1 MKNDYNTTARH
12 KLCKSIV
19 LLTLLIVALMSGCD
33 KKTDDLDIN
42 SLSDIKNMELRI
54 GRSQS
59 LDISSRMPI
68 VCPNSIDVLVED
80 QNAIMAFDAN
90 QIDAYITNEDIA
102 KYIVKASNGKLKLLD
117 EPFDVF
123 EVAFA
128 ISDKCDI
135 PEFKEKVNAF
145 VKEGR
150 QSGLF
155 NEIYSRWKSD
165 DCNEEMGNIPT
176 VTSPEYKLI
185 VGTVGFNKPLSY
197 YKDNQLTG
205 ADIEIANHLAAYLNA
220 EPIFQDSDYAGILT
234 GVETGKYDLL
244 AASLYITEER
254 AKTVD
259 FSDPYYDLN
268 VRMIVKNNSSRTYE
282 GYDFLEGKR
291 AGILTGTPQ
300 DEMIKKVVNDET
312 FYYFNNYTDL
322 ALALQENKVDFFV
335 DNNVAFSL
343 MQEQYPDFVSVGE
356 PICTYD
362 VGTIF
367 PKSANNKKLIA
378 QYNEYIED
386 IKADGTLDELIE
398 YWLNNKKWEKPSIV
412 KNGENG
418 VLKLATCTSNKPFAM
433 MLDGEYAGFDI
444 AIVNGFCEKYGYG
457 LEIADSDFAGML
469 SGIANGKYDLAAS
482 QIAYTEDRAKNV
494 IYSDFY
500 YNQKIMIIIRDD
512 SLSGD
517 KGSFID
523 SFKQSFKK
531 TFIDENR
538 YMLILSGVK
547 VTIVITVFGFMLAI
561 ILGGFFCAMSMSK
574 VNALRA
580 IANAYSKLMQGTPIV
595 VVLMIIYYIIF
606 AQSNI
611 SNILVAIIGFGVVTA
626 ANISQIYTGAIKQ
639 VNIGEIEAALS
650 LGFTKTGTFMGIILP
665 QAIRQM
671 LPAMGSQLVGLMKS
685 TSIVGYI
692 AVMDMTKVSDI
703 IRSSTY
709 EAIFPLLSIAFVYFL
724 ISTIILLI
732 FDKLV
737 YHLDPVNKKKELK
750 GVNL

>member
-1 MKNDYNTTARH
+1 MQIRIRK
-12 KLCKSIV
+12 IFIFF
-19 LLTLLIVALMSGCD
+19 TLLIAILMSGCG
-33 KKTDDLDIN
+33 KKSDALNIN
-42 SLSDIKNMELRI
+42 SINDIKDMKLRI

-59 LDISSRMPI
+59 LDVSERMPVI
-68 VCPNSIDVLVED
+68 CPDSETVFVED
-80 QNAIMAFDAN
+80 QNAIMAFDAD
-90 QIDAYITNEDIA
+90 QIDAYITNEDVA
-102 KYIVKASNGKLKLLD
+102 KYIVKASNGKLKVLD

-128 ISDKCDI
+128 ISNDSDI
-135 PEFKEKVNAF
+135 PNLKEKINDF

-155 NEIYSRWKSD
+155 EEIYTRWKSD
-165 DCNEEMGNIPT
+165 DFDEIMGDIPD
-176 VTSPEYKLI
+176 VTNPEYKLI

-205 ADIEIANHLAAYLNA
+205 ADIEIASNLAAYLNA
-220 EPIFQDSDYAGILT
+220 ELVLQDSDYAGILT
-234 GVETGKYDLL
+234 GIKTGKYDVL
-244 AASLYITEER
+244 AASMFITEER
-254 AKTVD
+254 AKTVI

-268 VRMIVKNNSSRTYE
+268 VRMIVKNNSTKTGE
-282 GYDFLEGKR
+282 GFGFLEGKR

-300 DEMIKKVVNDET
+300 ADMIKRVVDNED
-312 FYYFNNYTDL
+312 FYYFNNYTDF
-322 ALALQENKVDFFV
+322 ALALQQNKVDFFV
-335 DNNVAFSL
+335 NNSVAFSL
-343 MQEQYPDFVSVGE
+343 MQEEYTDFVSVGE

-367 PKSANNKKLIA
+367 PKNVDNETLIS
-378 QYNEYIED
+378 QYNKYIEE
-386 IKADGTLDELIE
+386 IKADGTLDKLTD
-398 YWLNNKKWEKPSIV
+398 YWLNNKKWEKISIV
-412 KNGENG
+412 KSGENG
-418 VLKLATCTSNKPFAM
+418 ILKLATCTSNKPFAM

-457 LEIADSDFAGML
+457 LEINDSDFAGML
-469 SGIANGKYDLAAS
+469 SGISNGKYDLAAS
-482 QIAYTEDRAKNV
+482 QIAYTEERAESV

-500 YNQKIMIIIRDD
+500 YNQKIVVIIRDD
-512 SLSGD
+512 SLNVD
-517 KGSFID
+517 KD
-523 SFKQSFKK
+523 SFVHKFRQGFKK

-538 YMLILSGVK
+538 YKLILSGIK
-547 VTIVITVFGFMLAI
+547 VTVIITVFGFLLAI
-561 ILGGFFCAMSMSK
+561 ILGALFCAMSMSK
-574 VNALRA
+574 WRILRVTA
-580 IANAYSKLMQGTPIV
+580 DAYSKIMQGTPIV

-626 ANISQIYTGAIKQ
+626 ANISQIYVGAIRQ
-639 VNIGEIEAALS
+639 VNIGEIEAAMS
-650 LGFTKTGTFMGIILP
+650 LGFTKTGTFMGITLP

-671 LPAMGSQLVGLMKS
+671 LPAMGSQLVGLMKG

-732 FDKLV
+732 FDMLV
-737 YHLDPVNKKKELK
+737 YRMDPANKKREIK
-750 GVNL
+750 GV

>member
-1 MKNDYNTTARH
+1 MKTRIR
-12 KLCKSIV
+12 KILIFSV
-19 LLTLLIVALMSGCD
+19 LLIAVFLPGCGE
-33 KKTDDLDIN
+33 KKTVSDIN
-42 SLSDIKNMELRI
+42 SINDIKDMRLRI

-59 LDISSRMPI
+59 LDVSEKMPV
-68 VCPNSIDVLVED
+68 VCPDSETVFVED
-80 QNAIMAFDAN
+80 QNAIMAFDAD
-90 QIDAYITNEDIA
+90 QIDAYITNEDVA
-102 KYIVKASNGKLKLLD
+102 KYIVKASNGKLKVLD

-128 ISDKCDI
+128 ISNDSDI
-135 PEFKEKVNAF
+135 PNLKEKVNDF

-155 NEIYSRWKSD
+155 DEIYTRWKSD
-165 DCNEEMGNIPT
+165 DCDEKMGDIPA
-176 VTSPEYKLI
+176 VTNPKYKLI

-205 ADIEIANHLAAYLNA
+205 ADIEIASNLAAYLNA
-220 EPIFQDSDYAGILT
+220 ELVLQDSDYSGILT
-234 GVETGKYDLL
+234 GIKTGKYDVL
-244 AASLYITEER
+244 AASMFITEER
-254 AKTVD
+254 AKTVI

-268 VRMIVKNNSSRTYE
+268 VRMIVKNNSTKTGE
-282 GYDFLEGKR
+282 GFGFLEGKR

-300 DEMIKKVVNDET
+300 ADMIKRVVDNED

-322 ALALQENKVDFFV
+322 ALALQQNKVDFFV
-335 DNNVAFSL
+335 NNSVAFSL
-343 MQEQYPDFVSVGE
+343 MQEEYTDFVSVGE

-367 PKSANNKKLIA
+367 PKNVDNETLIS
-378 QYNEYIED
+378 QYNKYIEEL
-386 IKADGTLDELIE
+386 KADGTLDKLTD
-398 YWLNNKKWEKPSIV
+398 YWLNNKKWEKISIV
-412 KNGENG
+412 KSGENG
-418 VLKLATCTSNKPFAM
+418 ILKLATCTSNKPFAM

-457 LEIADSDFAGML
+457 LEINDSDFAGML

-482 QIAYTEDRAKNV
+482 QIAYTEERAESV
-494 IYSDFY
+494 TYSDFY
-500 YNQKIMIIIRDD
+500 YNQKIVVIIRDD
-512 SLSGD
+512 SLNVD
-517 KGSFID
+517 KD
-523 SFKQSFKK
+523 SFVHKFRQGFKK

-538 YMLILSGVK
+538 YKMILSGIK
-547 VTIVITVFGFMLAI
+547 VTVIITVFGFLLAI
-561 ILGGFFCAMSMSK
+561 ILGALFCAMSMSK
-574 VNALRA
+574 WRILRVTA
-580 IANAYSKLMQGTPIV
+580 DAYSKIMQGTPIV

-626 ANISQIYTGAIKQ
+626 ANISQIYVGAIRQ
-639 VNIGEIEAALS
+639 VNIGEIEAAMS
-650 LGFTKTGTFMGIILP
+650 LGFTKTGTFMGITLP

-671 LPAMGSQLVGLMKS
+671 LPAMGSQLVGLMKG

-732 FDKLV
+732 FDMLV
-737 YHLDPVNKKKELK
+737 YRMDPANKKREIK
-750 GVNL
+750 GV